1 MGKGQMSFE
10 MLETNLHCHEWIIN
24 GEYCADLERKKKVIE
39 KASVFLEKTKAT
51 MNRMFIK
58 IWTVKAMLRSQT
70 EMWDMLLD
78 HGGKVILVI
87 KWQGTWL
94 NSIHVLVFCGGYNL

>member
-39 KASVFLEKTKAT
+39 KASVFLEKT
-51 MNRMFIK
+51 
-58 IWTVKAMLRSQT
+58 
-70 EMWDMLLD
+70 
-78 HGGKVILVI
+78 
-87 KWQGTWL
+87 
-94 NSIHVLVFCGGYNL
+94 